1 MDFRLFLRQILRA
14 LAFLAPVIFL
24 GGCLEYFTTV
34 TPLTGI
40 NVYDAYQ
47 VSQDERGIYSI
58 AKDKIVKTKIQTKI
72 LGTSGLS
79 NLNVDVESFYGD
91 VYLIGVVPDAEHKEK
106 LVELAKN
113 TSGVNKIYTY
123 IRFPKDGGE
132 CEGNLAI
139 MLNLK
144 NNLFKDSI
152 ISGTSVRVSVVQC
165 NVVFTGI
172 ITDIEQE
179 KHAIWYAKHI
189 NGVRDVYSFLKVL
202 KD

>member
-1 MDFRLFLRQILRA
+1 
-14 LAFLAPVIFL
+14 
-24 GGCLEYFTTV
+24 V

-72 LGTSGLS
+72 FGTSGLS

-106 LVELAKN
+106 LVELAKK

-189 NGVRDVYSFLKVL
+189 NGVRDVYSFLKIF

>member
-1 MDFRLFLRQILRA
+1 
-14 LAFLAPVIFL
+14 
-24 GGCLEYFTTV
+24 
-34 TPLTGI
+34 
-40 NVYDAYQ
+40 
-47 VSQDERGIYSI
+47 
-58 AKDKIVKTKIQTKI
+58 
-72 LGTSGLS
+72 
-79 NLNVDVESFYGD
+79 
-91 VYLIGVVPDAEHKEK
+91 
-106 LVELAKN
+106 
-113 TSGVNKIYTY
+113 
-123 IRFPKDGGE
+123 
-132 CEGNLAI
+132 

-189 NGVRDVYSFLKVL
+189 NGVRDVYSFLKIF